1 MLMMVPCIKKKKTV
15 LIVKKNYEKITLSK
29 LGSLVKHLSLVL

>member
-1 MLMMVPCIKKKKTV
+1 MLMMVPCKKKKTV